1 MILSDDTNGAGGA
14 NLTPLI
20 CLLLHHHQLTSLI
33 LLHQHQLTS
42 TRVCPIWPIS
52 LACGSGPF
60 LWSKHKTKIAQI
72 ELNYVQIQIL
82 LLCNLKGTTGCL
94 KAICLLWEP
103 PICKISWVHVSLY
116 LLFASL
122 CQLDGRMPSA
132 QPSFDSSP
140 NRPVRT
146 VYPIPSHPVRFALLF
161 SPTCSSSP
169 KRKIILQVK
178 MPSVFDRHEKEYST
192 VSKWWWWWI
201 IAMDLQNKKK
211 QILNYLRGQARVPPP
226 IPKSTCNPPL
236 KI

>member
-146 VYPIPSHPVRFALLF
+146 VYPIPSQSTPYALLSF
-161 SPTCSSSP
+161 FHQPAP
-169 KRKIILQVK
+169 HLQK
-178 MPSVFDRHEKEYST
+178 GRSYYS
-192 VSKWWWWWI
+192 
-201 IAMDLQNKKK
+201 QNAKCLWQAWKGIQHCK
-211 QILNYLRGQARVPPP
+211 QIVVVVDYCHRSA
-226 IPKSTCNPPL
+226 K
-236 KI
+236 

>member
-132 QPSFDSSP
+132 QPSFDSTP
-140 NRPVRT
+140 PHQLLYAPRL
-146 VYPIPSHPVRFALLF
+146 PIPKQ
-161 SPTCSSSP
+161 SSLD
-169 KRKIILQVK
+169 LQVK
-178 MPSVFDRHEKEYST
+178 MPYVSDCLLAGELQIVLRRRERTERIQIELSKDIKWYFCYS
-192 VSKWWWWWI
+192 
-201 IAMDLQNKKK
+201 
-211 QILNYLRGQARVPPP
+211 
-226 IPKSTCNPPL
+226 
-236 KI
+236 